1 MPVYDYDPPERFV
14 VGAVGQPGARTFYL
28 QARGQGRIT
37 TVVLEKFQVAVL
49 ADRLDE
55 LLDEVLRRSGGRAPV
70 PAVAPAELA
79 DEDPLDLPIDEDFRV
94 GTMALAWDPETSQVI
109 IEAQEM
115 VDEDEEYGEDDVAGP
130 AGERR
135 EPAVLRVRIS
145 AAAARAF
152 SRRALEIVAAGRPPC
167 PLCGRPLD
175 PQGHICVRLNGHH
188 PGGMSGQGIA

>member
-1 MPVYDYDPPERFV
+1 MPVFDYDPPDRFV
-14 VGAVGQPGARTFYL
+14 AGAVGQPGARAFFL

-37 TVVLEKFQVAVL
+37 TVGLEKFQVAVL

-70 PAVAPAELA
+70 PAMAPAELA
-79 DEDPLDLPIDEDFRV
+79 DEGPLDLPIDEDFRV
-94 GTMALAWDPETSQVI
+94 GTMALAWDADSAQVV
-109 IEAQEM
+109 IEAQEATEG
-115 VDEDEEYGEDDVAGP
+115 DDEEEEDEPILDDRP
-130 AGERR
+130 

-152 SRRALEIVAAGRPPC
+152 SRRALNVVAAGRPPC

-175 PQGHICVRLNGHH
+175 TGGHICVRLNGHH
-188 PGGMSGQGIA
+188 PGGLTA